1 MSQQA
6 LGSKFRL
13 GAAMAADWRMA
24 VDGSLLQAMPVGDTA
39 NLGFVYVTERLAG
52 QMPQVMRRI
61 SEATGISNLLGA
73 VSHSIAAG
81 EREYFDEPAVACL
94 IGSVPEGSA
103 ALFSQLNRIPQ
114 GWLGI
119 LHADPHVPALPEILQ
134 DIGEASG
141 AYLVGGLA
149 AAREAKPQWAGG
161 LVEDGISGVI
171 FSEAQPIIAGLSQG
185 CTQVGP
191 LHSITAADG
200 NMILELDHKP
210 AYAALQDA
218 FNIRSMQD
226 LRRLGAGLMV
236 GLPVGG
242 SDRPD
247 YLVRNIMGIDP
258 QAGALAIGALVE
270 EGDGLFF
277 CRRDTESAGR
287 DMDRMLADL
296 KRRCGNAEPRGAVYF
311 SCMARSQD
319 QFVQEPGELAR
330 IAAAFPGLPVLG
342 MYCGGEIAAARLYGY
357 TGVLTLFL

>member
-1 MSQQA
+1 MTQQA

-24 VDGSLLQAMPVGDTA
+24 VDGCLLQAMPVGDTA
-39 NLGFVYVTERLAG
+39 NIGFVYVSERLG
-52 QMPQVMRRI
+52 GHMPQVLRRI
-61 SEATGISNLLGA
+61 AEATGIEHLLGV

-94 IGSVPEGSA
+94 IGVVPEGSA
-103 ALFSQLNRIPQ
+103 KLFAQANQIGE

-119 LHADPHVPALPEILQ
+119 VHADPHVPALPEILQ

-141 AYLVGGLA
+141 AYLVGGLV

-161 LVEDGISGVI
+161 LVEGGLSGVV
-171 FSEAQPIIAGLSQG
+171 FSDAQPILTGLSQG

-191 LHSITAADG
+191 PLSITAAEG
-200 NMILELDHKP
+200 NMILELDHRP
-210 AYAALQDA
+210 AYEALQNA
-218 FNIRSMQD
+218 FNIKSMQD
-226 LRRLGAGLMV
+226 LRRLGSGLMV
-236 GLPVGG
+236 ALPVGG

-270 EGDGLFF
+270 EGDNLFF

-296 KRRCGNAEPRGAVYF
+296 KRRCGDRQPRGAIYF

-319 QFVQEPGELAR
+319 QFVQNPGELSR
-330 IAAAFPGLPVLG
+330 IATAFPGLPVLG

>member
-1 MSQQA
+1 MTQQA

-24 VDGSLLQAMPVGDTA
+24 VDGCLLQAMPVGQNA
-39 NLGFVYVTERLAG
+39 NIGFVYVTERLAKHL
-52 QMPQVMRRI
+52 PQAMRRI
-61 SEATGISNLLGA
+61 AEATGISNLFGA

-81 EREYFDEPAVACL
+81 EREYFDEPAIACL
-94 IGSVPEGSA
+94 IGAVPEGSA
-103 ALFSQLNRIPQ
+103 QPFAQLNRIPQ

-119 LHADPHVPALPEILQ
+119 VHADPHVPALPEILQ

-141 AYLVGGLA
+141 AYLVGGLTA
-149 AAREAKPQWAGG
+149 SREARPQWAGG
-161 LVEDGISGVI
+161 LVEDGLSGVV
-171 FSEAQPIIAGLSQG
+171 FSDAQPIIAGLSQG
-185 CTQVGP
+185 CSQVGP
-191 LHSITAADG
+191 LHTITAADG
-200 NMILELDHKP
+200 NMILELDHEP
-210 AYAALQDA
+210 AYAALQAA
-218 FNIRSMQD
+218 FGLRDMQD
-226 LRRLGAGLMV
+226 LRRLGSGMMV

-270 EGDGLFF
+270 EGDSLFF
-277 CRRDTESAGR
+277 CRRDAESAGR

-296 KRRCGNAEPRGAVYF
+296 KRRCGETAPRGAIYF

-319 QFVQEPGELAR
+319 QFVQAPGELSR
-330 IAAAFPGLPVLG
+330 IAAAFPGLPLLG

-357 TGVLTLFL
+357 TGVLVLFL